1 MALTSPTEVLALSHF
16 ALDGT
21 LKYSVVPG
29 LMALIKSLPT
39 VSTSLI
45 SIIFYYLFTY
55 NLEVKEKLPIFACES
70 MKYEVLANGVGS
82 SSSVLV
88 YFFNYLLTGAK
99 VEHLGI
105 LSKHLG

>member
-1 MALTSPTEVLALSHF
+1 MALTSPTDVLALSHF

-45 SIIFYYLFTY
+45 SILFYYLFTY

-88 YFFNYLLTGAK
+88 YFFGYLFTGAK
-99 VEHLGI
+99 I
-105 LSKHLG
+105 LTKK